1 MDERTNS
8 DGKIVWTVR
17 LQGKFKRHAETLEI
31 PASPGVSAMTIKSL
45 IANRLRA
52 LTGNEAV
59 AALVGIS
66 VLTTENSVLGDT
78 DRPVEGTVLTILPP
92 ACS

>member
-1 MDERTNS
+1 MEEQTN
-8 DGKIVWTVR
+8 GKTVWTVR
-17 LQGKFKRHAETLEI
+17 LQGKFKRHGETLEI
-31 PASPGVSAMTIKSL
+31 AANPGASAMTIKAL

-66 VLTTENSVLGDT
+66 VLTTDNSVIGDT
-78 DRPVEGTVLTILPP
+78 DRPPEGAVLTILPP